1 MAESFSFDVVSDFER
16 QELVNTLDQV
26 KREISQRYDLKDT
39 DTKVDLDKE
48 NIFIITNSELT
59 LNAVNDII
67 RQKAIKR
74 NLSLKIFD
82 YGEIEMVSG
91 NRVKQTILL
100 KQGIKQEIAKKISK
114 DIRDQIKKINVS
126 INGET
131 LRVASKSKNDLQLA
145 IKLVSQLEESLNIPL
160 FVKETLDK
168 IKENN
173 DDQDFFSAIKLC
185 KKKKIGPH
193 RSEDNRPIF
202 FNAYPAVR
210 PDTPAPITAIFLNTR
225 LP

>member
-26 KREISQRYDLKDT
+26 KREISQRYDLKTT
-39 DTKVDLDKE
+39 DTSVELDKE

-74 NLSLKIFD
+74 NLSLKIFE
-82 YGEIEMVSG
+82 YGEIEIVSG
-91 NRVKQTILL
+91 NRVRQTILL

-114 DIRDQIKKINVS
+114 RIRDQIKKINVS

-131 LRVASKSKNDLQLA
+131 LRITSKSKNDLQLA
-145 IKLVSQLEESLNIPL
+145 IKTVSELEESLNIPL
-160 FVKETLDK
+160 KA
-168 IKENN
+168 NN
-173 DDQDFFSAIKLC
+173 F
-185 KKKKIGPH
+185 
-193 RSEDNRPIF
+193 R
-202 FNAYPAVR
+202 
-210 PDTPAPITAIFLNTR
+210 
-225 LP
+225 

>member
-1 MAESFSFDVVSDFER
+1 MAESFSFDVVSDFDR

-26 KREISQRYDLKDT
+26 KREISQRYDLKST
-39 DTKVDLDKE
+39 DTSVDLDKE

-91 NRVKQTILL
+91 NRIKQTILL

-114 DIRDQIKKINVS
+114 NIRDQIKKINVS

-131 LRVASKSKNDLQLA
+131 LRGASKSKNDLQLA
-145 IKLVSQLEESLNIPL
+145 IKLVSELEESLNIPL
-160 FVKETLDK
+160 KA
-168 IKENN
+168 NN
-173 DDQDFFSAIKLC
+173 F
-185 KKKKIGPH
+185 
-193 RSEDNRPIF
+193 R
-202 FNAYPAVR
+202 
-210 PDTPAPITAIFLNTR
+210 
-225 LP
+225 

>member
-1 MAESFSFDVVSDFER
+1 MAESFSFDVVSDFDR
-16 QELVNTLDQV
+16 QELVSTLDQV
-26 KREISQRYDLKDT
+26 KREISQRYDLKGSDT
-39 DTKVDLDKE
+39 SVDLEKE

-82 YGEIEMVSG
+82 YGEIEIVSG

-114 DIRDQIKKINVS
+114 NIRDQIKKINVS

-131 LRVASKSKNDLQLA
+131 LRVSSKSKNDLQLA
-145 IKLVSQLEESLNIPL
+145 IKLVCKLEDSLNIPL
-160 FVKETLDK
+160 KA
-168 IKENN
+168 NN
-173 DDQDFFSAIKLC
+173 F
-185 KKKKIGPH
+185 
-193 RSEDNRPIF
+193 R
-202 FNAYPAVR
+202 
-210 PDTPAPITAIFLNTR
+210 
-225 LP
+225 